1 MHHAEQADNKLNM
14 HAVLVWLNCACR
26 STIYLS
32 FYESS
37 TNKILVCM
45 GHVHALFKGDCSET
59 MHCTPLDQP
68 LLHIAM

>member
-32 FYESS
+32 FCEFS

-45 GHVHALFKGDCSET
+45 GHVHALFKGDCSGN
-59 MHCTPLDQP
+59 HA
-68 LLHIAM
+68 LHSPRSATAPHM